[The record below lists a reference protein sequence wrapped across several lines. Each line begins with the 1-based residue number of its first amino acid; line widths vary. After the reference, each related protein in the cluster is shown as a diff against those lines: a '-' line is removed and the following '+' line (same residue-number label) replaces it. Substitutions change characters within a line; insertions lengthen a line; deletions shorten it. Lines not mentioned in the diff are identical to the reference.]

1 MKTTKRNFFALFL
14 SAISFSAVVSAQTV
28 HYAVA
33 ESDIH
38 EGFFVQKI
46 PLTNYAMPV
55 IKINDL
61 SYINNVP
68 LPKDAKSGEI
78 IEVQSILGM
87 ERKKPFLLLRV
98 PVYSHLADGY
108 RKINAFTLN
117 ITEQPA
123 SEVKAAQKT
132 TEVTNSALA
141 TGTWYKIAVT
151 QTGFYKLDFNFF
163 KSMGIDAASINPANI
178 RVIGNGGRMLSE
190 DNAVPRINDLAEN
203 AIIVNDGGDN
213 AFNNGDYALFYAT
226 ATTAWI
232 KDSLNQ
238 KFKHIKNLYS
248 DTAYYF
254 ISVNSGTGLRVEQQA
269 SAPVANTTS
278 TGFNFYDVHEADLI
292 SPTTYGKSWFGEQFY
307 TEAASNSQ
315 SFVFNLGDN
324 IAQLATRIAFA
335 GTQQAGGSA
344 LNVTLNGTSIG
355 TSFLRNVT
363 AGDAILTHTN
373 PEFTGNCNSA
383 VATIGLNFTPSPGD
397 ATARGYLDY
406 IEIFGRRNL
415 SITGTQLNFR
425 DWETVGAGKI
435 AGFAMAGAN
444 SGTRV
449 WDVTK
454 PQVPVQMA
462 GTLTGSTYSFAQ
474 DATYL
479 HEFAAFN
486 SADVFVPKFVGAVN
500 NQNLHALGTADLIV
514 VTHPDFVDGATKIA
528 EYHHTHDNMRVVVA
542 TTEQVYNEFSSG
554 AQDISAIRDF
564 ARMFYKKAGTD
575 ATKMPKYLLMM
586 GNGSYD
592 YKNRIPN
599 NANYVPTFESANDSN
614 DIYSFVTDDFFGFLD
629 DNENSESTD
638 VINAL
643 DLGVGRIPV
652 RNGSDAI
659 TVANKIINYQ
669 SAPTLGPWRTLSMFV
684 ADDNDGAGNHM
695 DDAETMAAQINQS
708 GSNLYNEQ
716 KVYVN
721 GIPVISTPAGPRCP
735 NANASINEQIYKGAF
750 MVNYNGH
757 GNPQVWTTER
767 ILTADDFNNWN
778 NKNML
783 PFMITATC
791 DFGQYDHPQ
800 YVSAAEQLMLREN
813 GGAIALITTTG
824 AVYSGYNSP
833 MNQTFLSAQFTKN
846 TDGSW
851 NTFGDALRIG
861 KNNVYLTSHNG
872 DQITNFRKFVLLGDP
887 ALTPDFPK
895 DNIKLDSVLDGATLK
910 ITDSIKALGKYVLRG
925 TVRDNNNNVITNF
938 NGTVFVTFFDK
949 ARSITVDCYDR
960 TTRTY
965 KMQDNLIYKG
975 KVSVTN
981 GVFNLTFIAPKDI
994 NYYFGKGKLSTYA
1007 ENGASDAAGADTSV
1021 AIGGF
1026 SSSPILNSEPPVVR
1040 AFINDSAFISGGIT
1054 GTNTSLYAIFNSVT
1068 GINVSGFSIGHNLTA
1083 VLDGNNEAP
1092 YILNDY
1098 YETAPNTYQ
1107 LGYVRFP
1114 VNGLANG
1121 KHILT
1126 VKAWDVNNNS
1136 GEGIVEFEVV
1146 DGKIAAINNLG
1157 NYPNPFANSTHFV
1170 FEHNH
1175 PDEEIK
1181 AQMYI
1186 YSTEGKL
1193 VKVINETF
1201 TAGNSRSTELSWD
1214 GTDNNNI
1221 PLPPGIYVYKL
1232 NIETDKGFKA
1242 SAYQKLVIVR

>member
-1 MKTTKRNFFALFL
+1 MKTTKRKFIALFL
-14 SAISFSAVVSAQTV
+14 TACSFTAGAIADPVNYTV
-28 HYAVA
+28 AAKEVHG
-33 ESDIH
+33 
-38 EGFFVQKI
+38 GFFVQKI
-46 PLTNYAMPV
+46 WLSNYAIPTVKLTN
-55 IKINDL
+55 L

-68 LPKDAKSGEI
+68 LPGDAKSVEI
-78 IEVQSILGM
+78 NEVETILGM
-87 ERKKPFLLLRV
+87 ERKRPFMLVRV
-98 PVYSHLADGY
+98 PVFSRLGDGY
-108 RKINAFTLN
+108 RKLDAFTLDF
-117 ITEQPA
+117 TEKPLN
-123 SEVKAAQKT
+123 EIKAAQKT
-132 TEVTNSALA
+132 TDVTGSALA
-141 TGTWYKIAVT
+141 TGTWYKIATT

-163 KSMGIDAASINPANI
+163 KSLGIDPATINPANI
-178 RVIGNGGRMLSE
+178 RVFGNGGYMLSE
-190 DNAVPRINDLAEN
+190 NNAVPRISDLAEN

-213 AFNNGDYALFYAT
+213 AFNNGDYALFYALG
-226 ATTAWI
+226 TTEWV
-232 KDSLNQ
+232 KDSVNQ
-238 KFKHIKNLYS
+238 KFKHIKNLYA

-254 ISVNSGTGLRVEQQA
+254 ITVNNGAGLRVVQQA
-269 SAPVANTTS
+269 AAPTANITS
-278 TGFNFYDVHEADLI
+278 TGFNYYDVHEADLVN
-292 SPTTYGKSWFGEQFY
+292 PTTYGKSWFGEQFY
-307 TEAASNSQ
+307 TDAASNSQ
-315 SFVFNLGDN
+315 SFSFNLGDN
-324 IAQLATRIAFA
+324 VTLLTTRIGFA
-335 GTQQAGGSA
+335 GTQQTGGSG
-344 LNVTLNGTSIG
+344 LSVTLNGSPLG
-355 TSFLRNVT
+355 SSALQNVT
-363 AGDAILTHTN
+363 AGDVILTHIS

-383 VATIGLNFTPSPGD
+383 VANIGLNFTPSADGH
-397 ATARGYLDY
+397 GYLDY
-406 IEIFGRRNL
+406 IEVFGRRSLN
-415 SITGTQLNFR
+415 ITGTQLNFR
-425 DWETVGAGKI
+425 DWQTVGAGKI
-435 AGFAMAGAN
+435 AAFAMAGAN

-449 WDVTK
+449 WDITN
-454 PQVPVQMA
+454 PHVPVQMA
-462 GTLTGSTYSFAQ
+462 GTLSGSTYSFAQ
-474 DATYL
+474 DASYL
-479 HEFAAFN
+479 HEYAAFN
-486 SADVFVPKFVGAVN
+486 SADVFVPKFIAPVS

-514 VTHPDFVDGATKIA
+514 VTAPEFVEGATKIA
-528 EYHHTHDNMRVVVA
+528 EYHQSHDKMRVVVA
-542 TTEQVYNEFSSG
+542 TTTQIYNEFSSG

-575 ATKMPKYLLMM
+575 VSKMPKYLLMM

-629 DNENSESTD
+629 DNENSESTT

-652 RNGSDAI
+652 RNSTDAL
-659 TVANKIINYQ
+659 TVADKIVNYQ
-669 SAPTLGPWRTLSMFV
+669 SAATLGPWRTLSMFV

-695 DDAETMAAQINQS
+695 DDAETMASQINQS
-708 GSNLYNEQ
+708 GKNLYNEQ

-757 GNPQVWTTER
+757 GNPQVWTSER

-800 YVSAAEQLMLREN
+800 YVSAAEQLMIKEG
-813 GGAIALITTTG
+813 GGAIALVTTTG

-861 KNNVYLTSHNG
+861 KNNVYATSHSA
-872 DQITNFRKFVLLGDP
+872 DEITNFRKFVLLGDP

-895 DNIKLDSVLDGATLK
+895 DNIRLDSVFDGTTMK
-910 ITDSIKALGKYVLRG
+910 ITDSIKALGKYILRG
-925 TVRDNNNNVITNF
+925 SVRDNNNAILTNF

-981 GVFNLTFIAPKDI
+981 GIFNLTFITPKDI
-994 NYYFGKGKLSTYA
+994 NYYFGKGKVSTYA
-1007 ENGASDAAGADTSV
+1007 ENGSSDAAGADTNIAV
-1021 AIGGF
+1021 GGF
-1026 SSSPILNSEPPVVR
+1026 SADPILNSEPPVVR
-1040 AFINDSAFISGGIT
+1040 AFINDSSFITGGIT
-1054 GTNTSLYAIFNSVT
+1054 GTNTSLFAVLNSVT

-1083 VLDGNNEAP
+1083 VLDDNNDAP

-1114 VNGLANG
+1114 VTGLANG

-1136 GEGIVEFEVV
+1136 GEGSVEFEVV

-1181 AQMYI
+1181 AQIYI

-1201 TAGNSRSTELSWD
+1201 TAGNSRSTELTWD
-1214 GTDNNNI
+1214 GTDNNSI